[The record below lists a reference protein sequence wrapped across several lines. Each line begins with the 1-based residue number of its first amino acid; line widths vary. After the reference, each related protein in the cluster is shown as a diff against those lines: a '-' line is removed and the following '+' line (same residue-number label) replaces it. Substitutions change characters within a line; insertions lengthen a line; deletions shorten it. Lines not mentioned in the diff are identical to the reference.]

1 MGYLKWLIDMMDPFI
16 KFLYLCLR
24 IVPLWVLRLGIV
36 QLCIGSIVVLPLSTF
51 NRLMVVELGLPA
63 LLPGFLIALHYGI
76 QITRPSWGYLSDQEK
91 NRSKWIQR
99 GMIILALGGLTA
111 AFSIAI
117 FNFSYGLGILTSIIA
132 YSLIGLGVGAAGTP
146 LLALLAAYTT
156 NEKKAL
162 AASVTFLMM
171 IVGLAFTAV
180 IVGKLLDP
188 YSNQKLIAIV
198 ASIALIA
205 NIITY
210 FSIYGLEKK
219 LINSLIPQKN
229 IQQTTGKEFNL
240 FSGIKKIWNE
250 PEARLFT
257 FFVFL
262 SMTAF
267 FMQEVILEPFAGKI
281 FNLTPGE
288 STALSGMK
296 DGGSILGIIFVIICI
311 RLKQGSE
318 KFWLLIGCL
327 ISAASL
333 FLITAI
339 GITLP
344 TQSFLKVSVLMLG
357 IANGIF
363 TAGILGTMMKLASEG
378 QNKDR
383 EGTRMG
389 LWGASQAYAAGI
401 AALISTSLV
410 DTLSS
415 FINQPAMS
423 YGVVFSI
430 QGMLFILSAFFGIYI
445 INKSQT
451 TNTTLGM
458 VN

>member
-1 MGYLKWLIDMMDPFI
+1 MTWFSIF
-16 KFLYLCLR
+16 
-24 IVPLWVLRLGIV
+24 RLGIV

-51 NRLMVVELGLPA
+51 NRLMVVELALPA
-63 LLPGFLIALHYGI
+63 LLPGFLIALHYGV
-76 QITRPSWGYLSDQEK
+76 QITRPSWGYISDQEK
-91 NRSKWIQR
+91 DRTKWIKR
-99 GMIILALGGLTA
+99 GMIILGLGGVTA

-117 FNFSYGLGILTSIIA
+117 FTYSFTVGILTSILA
-132 YSLIGLGVGAAGTP
+132 YSLIGLGVGASGTP
-146 LLALLAAYTT
+146 LLAMLAAHTRS
-156 NEKKAL
+156 NQKAA
-162 AASVTFLMM
+162 AASITFLMM
-171 IVGLAFTAV
+171 IFGLAFTAI
-180 IVGKLLDP
+180 IVGGLLDP
-188 YSNQKLIAIV
+188 YSNEKLIAIV
-198 ASIALIA
+198 TSIAILA
-205 NIITY
+205 NIFTY
-210 FSIYGLEKK
+210 ISIFGIEKK
-219 LINSLIPQKN
+219 LSAKYKAVHTQESATEISLI
-229 IQQTTGKEFNL
+229 F
-240 FSGIKKIWNE
+240 GIKQIWNE

-296 DGGSILGIIFVIICI
+296 DGGSILGIIFVILCI
-311 RLKQGSE
+311 STFKLGSE
-318 KFWLLIGCL
+318 KFWLITGCL
-327 ISAASL
+327 VSAASL
-333 FLITAI
+333 FMITVLGVNLADQA
-339 GITLP
+339 L
-344 TQSFLKVSVLMLG
+344 LKVAVLTLG

-378 QNKDR
+378 QTADR

-410 DTLSS
+410 DTFSS

-423 YGVVFSI
+423 YGMVFSI

>member
-1 MGYLKWLIDMMDPFI
+1 MTWFSIF
-16 KFLYLCLR
+16 
-24 IVPLWVLRLGIV
+24 RLGIV

-51 NRLMVVELGLPA
+51 NRLMVVELALPA
-63 LLPGFLIALHYGI
+63 LLPGFLIALHYGV
-76 QITRPSWGYLSDQEK
+76 QITRPSWGYISDQEK
-91 NRSKWIQR
+91 DRTKWIKR
-99 GMIILALGGLTA
+99 GMIILGLGGIIA
-111 AFSIAI
+111 AFSITI
-117 FNFSYGLGILTSIIA
+117 FTYSFAVGILTSILA
-132 YSLIGLGVGAAGTP
+132 YSLIGLGVGASGTP
-146 LLALLAAYTT
+146 LLAMLAAHTR
-156 NEKKAL
+156 NNQKAA
-162 AASVTFLMM
+162 AASITFLMM
-171 IVGLAFTAV
+171 IFGLAFTAI
-180 IVGKLLDP
+180 IVGGLLDP
-188 YSNQKLIAIV
+188 YSNEKLIAIV
-198 ASIALIA
+198 TSIAILA
-205 NIITY
+205 NIFTY
-210 FSIYGLEKK
+210 VSIFGIEKK
-219 LINSLIPQKN
+219 LSTKYQIAHKKEPGMEISLI
-229 IQQTTGKEFNL
+229 F
-240 FSGIKKIWNE
+240 GIKQIWNE

-281 FNLTPGE
+281 FKLTPGE

-296 DGGSILGIIFVIICI
+296 DGGSILGIIFVILCI
-311 RLKQGSE
+311 STFKIGSE
-318 KFWLLIGCL
+318 KFWLIAGCL
-327 ISAASL
+327 VSAASL
-333 FLITAI
+333 FLISILGVNLADQA
-339 GITLP
+339 L
-344 TQSFLKVSVLMLG
+344 LKIAVLTLG
-357 IANGIF
+357 IANGVF

-378 QNKDR
+378 STADR

-410 DTLSS
+410 DTFSS

-423 YGVVFSI
+423 YGMVFSI

>member
-1 MGYLKWLIDMMDPFI
+1 MTWFSIF
-16 KFLYLCLR
+16 
-24 IVPLWVLRLGIV
+24 RLGIV

-51 NRLMVVELGLPA
+51 NRLMVVELALPA
-63 LLPGFLIALHYGI
+63 LLPGFLIALHYGV
-76 QITRPSWGYLSDQEK
+76 QITRPSWGYISDQEK
-91 NRSKWIQR
+91 DRTKWIKR
-99 GMIILALGGLTA
+99 GMIILGLGGITA
-111 AFSIAI
+111 AFSITI
-117 FNFSYGLGILTSIIA
+117 FTFSFAVGILTSILA
-132 YSLIGLGVGAAGTP
+132 YSLIGLGVGASGTP
-146 LLALLAAYTT
+146 LLAMLAAHTS
-156 NEKKAL
+156 NNQKAA
-162 AASVTFLMM
+162 AASITFLMM
-171 IVGLAFTAV
+171 IFGLAFTAI
-180 IVGKLLDP
+180 IVGGLLDP
-188 YSNQKLIAIV
+188 YSNEKLIAIV
-198 ASIALIA
+198 TSIAILA
-205 NIITY
+205 NIFTY
-210 FSIYGLEKK
+210 ISIFGIEKK
-219 LINSLIPQKN
+219 LSTKYQTAHKKETGTETSLI
-229 IQQTTGKEFNL
+229 F
-240 FSGIKKIWNE
+240 GIKQIWNE

-281 FNLTPGE
+281 FKLTPGE

-296 DGGSILGIIFVIICI
+296 DGGSILGIIFVILCI
-311 RLKQGSE
+311 STFKLGSE
-318 KFWLLIGCL
+318 KFWLITGCL
-327 ISAASL
+327 VSAASL
-333 FLITAI
+333 FLISILGVNLADQA
-339 GITLP
+339 L
-344 TQSFLKVSVLMLG
+344 LKIAVLTLG
-357 IANGIF
+357 IANGVF

-378 QNKDR
+378 STADR

-410 DTLSS
+410 DTFSS

-423 YGVVFSI
+423 YGMVFSI

>member
-1 MGYLKWLIDMMDPFI
+1 MTWFSIF
-16 KFLYLCLR
+16 
-24 IVPLWVLRLGIV
+24 RLGIV

-51 NRLMVVELGLPA
+51 NRLMVVELALPA
-63 LLPGFLIALHYGI
+63 LLPGFLIALHYGV
-76 QITRPSWGYLSDQEK
+76 QITRPSWGYISDQEK
-91 NRSKWIQR
+91 DRTKWIKR
-99 GMIILALGGLTA
+99 GMIILGLGGIAA
-111 AFSIAI
+111 AFAI
-117 FNFSYGLGILTSIIA
+117 TIFTFSFAVGILASILA
-132 YSLIGLGVGAAGTP
+132 YSLIGLGVGASGTP
-146 LLALLAAYTT
+146 LLAMLAAHTS
-156 NEKKAL
+156 NNQKAA
-162 AASVTFLMM
+162 AASITFLMM
-171 IVGLAFTAV
+171 IFGLAFTAI
-180 IVGKLLDP
+180 IVGNLLDP
-188 YSNQKLIAIV
+188 YSNEKLIAIV
-198 ASIALIA
+198 TSIAILA
-205 NIITY
+205 NIFTY
-210 FSIYGLEKK
+210 ISIFGIEKK
-219 LINSLIPQKN
+219 LSTKYKVSHKKETGTEISLI
-229 IQQTTGKEFNL
+229 
-240 FSGIKKIWNE
+240 SGIKQIWNE

-296 DGGSILGIIFVIICI
+296 DGGSILGIIFVILCI
-311 RLKQGSE
+311 STFKLGSE
-318 KFWLLIGCL
+318 KFWLITGCL

-333 FLITAI
+333 FLI
-339 GITLP
+339 
-344 TQSFLKVSVLMLG
+344 SVLGVNLADQALLKIAVLTLG
-357 IANGIF
+357 IANGVF

-378 QNKDR
+378 QIADR

-410 DTLSS
+410 DTFSS

-423 YGVVFSI
+423 YGMVFSI

>member
-1 MGYLKWLIDMMDPFI
+1 MTWFSIF
-16 KFLYLCLR
+16 
-24 IVPLWVLRLGIV
+24 RLGIV

-51 NRLMVVELGLPA
+51 NRLMVVELALPA
-63 LLPGFLIALHYGI
+63 LLPGFLIALHYGV
-76 QITRPSWGYLSDQEK
+76 QITRPSWGYISDQEK
-91 NRSKWIQR
+91 DRTKWIKR
-99 GMIILALGGLTA
+99 GMIILGLGGVTA

-117 FNFSYGLGILTSIIA
+117 FTYSFTFGILSSILA
-132 YSLIGLGVGAAGTP
+132 YSLIGLGVGASGTP
-146 LLALLAAYTT
+146 LLAMLAAHTRS
-156 NEKKAL
+156 NQKAA
-162 AASVTFLMM
+162 AASITFLMM
-171 IVGLAFTAV
+171 IFGLAFTAI
-180 IVGKLLDP
+180 IVGGLLDP
-188 YSNQKLIAIV
+188 YSNEKLIAIV
-198 ASIALIA
+198 ASIAILA
-205 NIITY
+205 NIFTY
-210 FSIYGLEKK
+210 ISIFGIEKK
-219 LINSLIPQKN
+219 LSAKYNAVHTQEAATEISLI
-229 IQQTTGKEFNL
+229 F
-240 FSGIKKIWNE
+240 GIKQIWNE

-296 DGGSILGIIFVIICI
+296 DGGSILGIIFVILCI
-311 RLKQGSE
+311 STFKLGSE
-318 KFWLLIGCL
+318 KFWLITGCL

-333 FLITAI
+333 FLITAL
-339 GITLP
+339 GINLTDQIL
-344 TQSFLKVSVLMLG
+344 LKIVVLTLG

-378 QNKDR
+378 QTAGR

-401 AALISTSLV
+401 AAIISTSLV
-410 DTLSS
+410 DTFSS
-415 FINQPAMS
+415 FISQPAMS
-423 YGVVFSI
+423 YGMVFSI